1 MTAFLDAVIA
11 EAVQHP
17 VYAVLL
23 VGAVWATVGAW
34 VGSRQLNRLLTD
46 FDGPAPVVQSNV
58 RVLPVQRGA
67 S

>member
-1 MTAFLDAVIA
+1 MTDFLDTLIA

-23 VGAVWATVGAW
+23 VGAVWTTVGAW
-34 VGSRQLNRLLTD
+34 VGSRQLDRLVAEFNR
-46 FDGPAPVVQSNV
+46 PAPVEQSNV
-58 RVLPVQRGA
+58 RVLPTQREA